1 MDVEFDLWWSRLDRE
16 DLWPLLLLLLESAGG
31 GGEGEVTSLSFCFIL
46 CAVPVILLQFVML

>member
-1 MDVEFDLWWSRLDRE
+1 
-16 DLWPLLLLLLESAGG
+16 LEEEEESVGCN